1 MNSPVALL
9 TQLMSRVMVE
19 ADIRGNAREEQV
31 PARAGLLGDAD
42 PLALQFADGSDGLMR
57 EQLVAAGMHAR
68 QRGNRLAGIHR
79 ETTHAAICKAKSIS
93 PLSTSL
99 DIQIADVGEPFRA
112 QQLLG
117 DLSRREAD
125 GSATL

>member
-1 MNSPVALL
+1 
-9 TQLMSRVMVE
+9 
-19 ADIRGNAREEQV
+19 
-31 PARAGLLGDAD
+31 
-42 PLALQFADGSDGLMR
+42 MR

-68 QRGNRLAGIHR
+68 QRRDRLAGIHPR
-79 ETTHAAICKAKSIS
+79 DDPCRGLQGEVDLAAFDSRRH
-93 PLSTSL
+93 PE
-99 DIQIADVGEPFRA
+99 IADVGEPFRA